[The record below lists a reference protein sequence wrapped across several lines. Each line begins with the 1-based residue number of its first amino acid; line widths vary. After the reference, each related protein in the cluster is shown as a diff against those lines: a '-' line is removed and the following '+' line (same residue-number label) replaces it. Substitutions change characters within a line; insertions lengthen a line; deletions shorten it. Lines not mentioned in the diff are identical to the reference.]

1 MSQDLRKIFEK
12 ERAKKFRLK
21 DGHETRFAQKLEE
34 SMPVKRNS
42 SWALW
47 SIAAS
52 VAVLIAVGLFTFTS
66 EESMNE
72 IPTTV
77 VETTPEN
84 PAANGIT
91 IGDLS
96 PDLKKVEQYYVGQIN
111 LELASLDVSKENK
124 IVVDGFMKELDALNK
139 EYAELN
145 KELNDLGPNDQ
156 TIGALIKNLQ
166 LRLQLLH
173 KLNTTLNNLKSSENE
188 QVTSNII

>member
-12 ERAKKFRLK
+12 EREKKFGLK
-21 DGHETRFAQKLEE
+21 DGHEARFQQKLDE

-66 EESMNE
+66 EESMKE

-77 VETTPEN
+77 VETSPEN
-84 PAANGIT
+84 PAVNGIT

-111 LELASLDVSKENK
+111 LELASLDISKENK

-173 KLNTTLNNLKSSENE
+173 KLNSTLNNLKSSENE